1 MIYVVLGMHKSGT
14 TLISETLHESGI
26 NMGEF
31 SDIQQ
36 GIGYDEGHKYE
47 RRETQQ
53 INRQILDGVL
63 KAPFD
68 LFWFRSRRGELDA
81 AGYVINDDAAALVDV
96 RELERRLSSQPHQR
110 QIDDLVARLQ
120 GHYSDW
126 GFKDPRTCLTYP
138 LWASSLPEHRLV
150 LVYRHFD
157 PLLHRMLNLRRHKIP
172 LINCARTYAI
182 LQGWLVSNL
191 YLVQYA
197 KHGSVPFILLNY
209 ERFMSQPEGLE
220 RLRAF
225 TGKDL
230 ADRRKKTMYRRQ
242 AGASSQLPLSV
253 RMRAPRLPTKLH
265 ELWRTLESMADDRPE
280 IDDAAPERPPDEQ
293 LAETSLI
300 NR

>member
-14 TLISETLHESGI
+14 TLVSETLHESGI
-26 NMGEF
+26 SMGEF
-31 SDIQQ
+31 SDIRQ

-47 RRETQQ
+47 RRQTQQ
-53 INRQILDGVL
+53 INRQILHGVL

-68 LFWFRSRRGELDA
+68 LFSFRSRAGRLDA

-96 RELERRLSSQPHQR
+96 RELERRLSSQSHRR
-110 QIDDLVARLQ
+110 QMDDLVARLQ
-120 GHYSDW
+120 SHHSDW

-138 LWASSLPEHRLV
+138 LWASSLPEHRLI

-157 PLLHRMLNLRRHKIP
+157 ALLRRMLNLRRHKIP
-172 LINCARTYAI
+172 VINSARTYAI

-191 YLVQYA
+191 YLIQYA

-230 ADRRKKTMYRRQ
+230 ADRRDKTMHRRQ
-242 AGASSQLPLSV
+242 ADASSQLPLSV
-253 RMRAPRLPTKLH
+253 RMRAPRLPSRLRD
-265 ELWRTLESMADDRPE
+265 LWQTLESMADDRPE
-280 IDDAAPERPPDEQ
+280 DDTAPERSPDER
-293 LAETSLI
+293 LAQTSLI
-300 NR
+300 

>member
-31 SDIQQ
+31 SDIQR

-53 INRQILDGVL
+53 INQQILDGVL
-63 KAPFD
+63 NPPFD
-68 LFWFRSRRGELDA
+68 LFWFRSRRGTLDA
-81 AGYVINDDAAALVDV
+81 AGYVINDDAAAVVDL
-96 RELERRLSSQPHQR
+96 RELERRLSSQSHR
-110 QIDDLVARLQ
+110 REIDDLVARLQ
-120 GHYSDW
+120 SYDSDW

-138 LWASSLPEHRLV
+138 LWASSLPEHRLI

-157 PLLHRMLNLRRHKIP
+157 ALLRRMLNLRRHKIP
-172 LINCARTYAI
+172 LIKSARTYAI
-182 LQGWLVSNL
+182 LQGWLVSNQ

-209 ERFMSQPEGLE
+209 ERFMSRPEGLE

-230 ADRRKKTMYRRQ
+230 ADRRDRTMQRRQ
-242 AGASSQLPLSV
+242 ADASSQLPLSV
-253 RMRAPRLPTKLH
+253 RMRAPGLPAKLRD
-265 ELWRTLESMADDRPE
+265 LWQTMESMADDRPE
-280 IDDAAPERPPDEQ
+280 DDAAPVSRPDERLTQ
-293 LAETSLI
+293 MSLT
-300 NR
+300 